1 LNVIQLFSLFK
12 AQETHKGNN
21 FWVMFF
27 LLHNEAPYFHS
38 PYNILNFLFDG
49 SFYAIELQDLETS
62 DNSKGVDGANDLLTL
77 LP

>member
-1 LNVIQLFSLFK
+1 LNFIQLFSLFR
-12 AQETHKGNN
+12 AQETHKGNKL
-21 FWVMFF
+21 WVMCFV
-27 LLHNEAPYFHS
+27 LHNEAPWFHL
-38 PYNILNFLFDG
+38 PYNILNFLLDG